1 MVASHA
7 SISALRGSELTLD
20 GLIGILRNTL
30 KDLQNYA
37 KVPQLHWILSRWPR
51 FSKLPISNYLVYRN
65 YLIIASAL
73 LALPHAKA
81 EEFDACRTTLDPLSM
96 DALLTATPTTND
108 DTIEFLVGELD
119 AQFGTDPSAKMTG
132 GVLLRKG
139 TRMAGADEARY
150 DPGKR
155 SLLLQGHVRY
165 EDRSTQI
172 EADLAEFG
180 YDTGSVRFEGADFSL
195 GSGDGRGAA
204 EIFEINQ
211 QGQLQLDRV
220 SYTTCPP
227 GSNDWLLE
235 ANDIDVDT
243 AAGVATARGVK
254 LRFQGVP
261 ILYAPYLSFPAGDAR
276 KSGVLTP
283 QIGSTNRSGKEIS
296 LPYYL
301 NLAPNYDATITPNYM
316 TDRGLQLQTE
326 FRYLTE
332 ASKGKIIGDYLDSDD
347 LFDDSRYLV
356 GLQHQT
362 QFSGGW
368 RNRIDFRE
376 VSDSQYFED
385 MGGSLSSSSITHLQQ
400 KISFEMFRD
409 RLAFFGQ
416 LQDFQTIDDAIA
428 PEDQP
433 YRMVPQLL
441 AQGFWPDQWLGLQLR
456 FLGEIANFDRDV
468 GVTGWR
474 MNLAP
479 EVALP
484 ITGPGWFFEPGVKL
498 DYTSYHLD
506 NTDPGARDDPS
517 RALPISTLD
526 LGMILERSLTNSSLV
541 QTIEPRIL
549 YAHVPFREQ
558 DDLPVF
564 DTITPDL
571 HLIQLYRANRYLGV
585 DRIADTDQISIGVTS
600 RILDISTGRDL
611 VAATVGQIR
620 YLSSSGV
627 ALPGQPLGTSET
639 SDYVARLSFLLNKNI
654 NFDFGHQWG
663 VSSDG
668 TTQSEAR
675 VQYAPATNKVLNLA
689 YRFRRDA
696 LEQGDLSWSWPL
708 GDRWSFVG
716 RYNYSLRDDEP
727 LEQFFGVEYE
737 SCCWGLRLVSRRHI
751 SARDGTRESSFGL
764 QLILKGMASVGTAA
778 DKILERGILGY
789 SADTW

>member
-1 MVASHA
+1 
-7 SISALRGSELTLD
+7 
-20 GLIGILRNTL
+20 
-30 KDLQNYA
+30 
-37 KVPQLHWILSRWPR
+37 
-51 FSKLPISNYLVYRN
+51 VYRN
-65 YLIIASAL
+65 FLIIAGAL
-73 LALPHAKA
+73 LALPNVRAD
-81 EEFDACRTTLDPLSM
+81 EFDACRTSLDPMPM
-96 DALLTATPTTND
+96 DALLGATPVGND
-108 DTIEFLVGELD
+108 DAIEFQVGELE
-119 AQFGTDPSAKMTG
+119 AQFGTDPSARMTG

-155 SLLLQGHVRY
+155 SLLLEGHVRY
-165 EDRSTQI
+165 EDRGTQI
-172 EADLAEFG
+172 QSDLAEFA
-180 YDTGSVRFEGADFSL
+180 YDNGSVRFEGANFSL

-204 EIFEINQ
+204 EVFEINQ
-211 QGQLQLDRV
+211 QGQLQLDGV

-227 GSNDWLLE
+227 GSNDWLIE
-235 ANDIDVDT
+235 ASDINVDT
-243 AAGVATARGVK
+243 GAGVATARGMK

-261 ILYAPYLSFPAGDAR
+261 ILYAPYMSFPVGDAR
-276 KSGVLTP
+276 KSGILTP
-283 QIGSTNRSGKEIS
+283 ELGSTNRSGKEIS

-301 NLAPNYDATITPNYM
+301 NLASNYDATITPHFM
-316 TDRGLQLQTE
+316 TDRGLQLQTQ

-332 ASKGKIIGDYLDSDD
+332 ASNGKIIADYLDSDD
-347 LFDDSRYLV
+347 LFNDSRYLF

-362 QFSGGW
+362 QFRGGW
-368 RNRIDFRE
+368 RNQVDFRQ

-385 MGGSLSSSSITHLQQ
+385 MGGSLSSSSITHLDRTL
-400 KISFEMFRD
+400 SFEMYTD
-409 RLAFFGQ
+409 KLAFFGQ
-416 LQDFQTIDDAIA
+416 LQDFQTIDDAIT
-428 PEDQP
+428 PEDEP
-433 YRMVPQLL
+433 YRRMPQLL
-441 AQGFWPDQWLGLQLR
+441 AQGFWPDQWFGLQLG
-456 FLGEIANFDRDV
+456 FLGEIVNFDRDV

-484 ITGPGWFFEPGVKL
+484 LSGPGWFVTPGVKL
-498 DYTSYHLD
+498 DYASYTLD
-506 NTDPGARDDPS
+506 GTDPGAPDNPS
-517 RALPISTLD
+517 RALPISTFD
-526 LGMILERSLTNSSLV
+526 VGMILERTLANSTRV

-558 DDLPVF
+558 SNLPVF

-585 DRIADTDQISIGVTS
+585 DRIADTDQVSLGVTS
-600 RILDISTGRDL
+600 RILDLATGRDL

-627 ALPGQPLGTSET
+627 SLPGQTLSTSET
-639 SDYVARLSFLLNKNI
+639 SDYVARLSFLLKTNI
-654 NFDFGHQWG
+654 NFDLGHQWG
-663 VSSDG
+663 ASSDG

-675 VQYAPATNKVLNLA
+675 VQYAPSTNKVLNLA

-708 GDRWSFVG
+708 GARWNFVG
-716 RYNYSLRDDEP
+716 RYNYSLRDDEV
-727 LEQFFGVEYE
+727 LEQFFGLEYE

-789 SADTW
+789 SADIR

>member
-1 MVASHA
+1 MES
-7 SISALRGSELTLD
+7 
-20 GLIGILRNTL
+20 
-30 KDLQNYA
+30 
-37 KVPQLHWILSRWPR
+37 
-51 FSKLPISNYLVYRN
+51 
-65 YLIIASAL
+65 L
-73 LALPHAKA
+73 LG
-81 EEFDACRTTLDPLSM
+81 
-96 DALLTATPTTND
+96 ATPGISD
-108 DTIEFLVGELD
+108 DSIEFQAGEID
-119 AQFGTDPSAKMTG
+119 ARFGADPSAKMTG
-132 GVLLRKG
+132 GVLLRRG

-150 DPGKR
+150 DPAKR
-155 SLLLQGHVRY
+155 SLLLEGHVRY
-165 EDRSTQI
+165 EDQGTQI
-172 EADLAEFG
+172 ESDIAEFA
-180 YDTGSVRFEGADFSL
+180 YDSGSVRFEGAEFSL

-204 EIFEINQ
+204 KVFEINQ
-211 QGQLQLDRV
+211 QGQLQLDGV

-227 GSNDWLLE
+227 GSNDWSIE

-243 AAGVATARGVK
+243 SSGVATARGMK

-261 ILYAPYLSFPAGDAR
+261 ILYAPYLSFPASDAR

-283 QIGSTNRSGKEIS
+283 EMGSTNRSGKEIS

-301 NLAPNYDATITPNYM
+301 NLAPNYDATITPHYM
-316 TDRGLQLQTE
+316 TDRGLQMQTE

-332 ASKGKIIGDYLDSDD
+332 ASKGGVIADYLDSDD
-347 LFDDSRYLV
+347 RYGDSRYLV
-356 GLQHQT
+356 GLQNKT
-362 QFSGGW
+362 EFRGGW
-368 RNRIDFRE
+368 RNQIDFRQ

-385 MGGSLSSSSITHLQQ
+385 MGGSLSSSSITHLDQ
-400 KISFEMFRD
+400 KLSFEMYTD
-409 RLAFFGQ
+409 QLAFFGQ
-416 LQDFQTIDDAIA
+416 LQDFQTLDDAIA
-428 PEDQP
+428 PEDEP
-433 YRMVPQLL
+433 YRRVPQLL

-456 FLGEIANFDRDV
+456 FSGEVVNFDRDV

-479 EVALP
+479 EVSLP
-484 ITGPGWFFEPGVKL
+484 VTGPGWFVKPGVRL
-498 DYTSYHLD
+498 DYTSYALD
-506 NTDPGARDDPS
+506 NTDPGAPDDPS
-517 RALPISTLD
+517 RSLAISTFD
-526 LGMILERSLTNSSLV
+526 TGMILERTLANSSRV

-585 DRIADTDQISIGVTS
+585 DRIADTDQVSVGVTS
-600 RILDISTGRDL
+600 RILDVSTGRDL

-627 ALPGQPLGTSET
+627 VLPGQTPSTSEK
-639 SDYVARLSFLLNKNI
+639 SDYVARLSFLLNTNI
-654 NFDFGHQWG
+654 NFDLGHQWG

-675 VQYAPATNKVLNLA
+675 VQYAPSTNKVLNLA

-708 GDRWSFVG
+708 GDRWNFVG
-716 RYNYSLRDDEP
+716 RYNYSLRDDEA
-727 LEQFFGVEYE
+727 LEQFFGLEYE

-751 SARDGTRESSFGL
+751 STRDGTRESSFGL

-789 SADTW
+789 SADIR